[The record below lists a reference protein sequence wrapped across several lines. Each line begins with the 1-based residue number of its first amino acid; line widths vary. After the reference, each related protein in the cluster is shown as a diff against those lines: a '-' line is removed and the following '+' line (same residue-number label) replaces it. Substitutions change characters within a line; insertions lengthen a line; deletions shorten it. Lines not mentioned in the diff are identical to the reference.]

1 MKEVDRLARRFF
13 IATMGCQMNEYDSD
27 YLGQLLL
34 EAQYSPS
41 ERPGDADLILI
52 NTCAVR
58 AKAEQKAYSLL
69 GRMLALKKKKPS
81 MVLGMVGCIAQQE
94 GHSLTKRFPGL
105 DFVLGTKEIG
115 QIRNVLT
122 DLDTAQDN
130 PGVAEFG
137 AGIPP
142 LPFTRTGYFEGRV
155 KSFISVMEGCN
166 NFCSY
171 CIVPYVRGRELSR
184 PSGEVLE
191 EAEHLVSQGV
201 KEVTLL
207 GQNVNSYQCPNDKA
221 FRFPSLLKEINRIEG
236 LLRVRF
242 TTSHPKDLS
251 EDLIQCFSFLE
262 KLCPHIHLPVQ
273 AGSNRI
279 LNLMNRKYT
288 REGYLKRVKRLR
300 EVRPDIAVTTDI
312 IVGFP
317 GESDEDFD
325 KTLDLLGKIEFDGI
339 FSFRYSDR
347 PRTLAEKMDQ
357 KVDEGTKTQRLYTLQ
372 NLQKAITLKKNRA
385 MIGRELE
392 ILVDGYGKRGGQLS
406 GRTGT
411 NKIVNFICNK
421 DYMGK
426 IIKVKIKEA
435 HLNSLGGE
443 FLSEL

>member
-1 MKEVDRLARRFF
+1 MSRQFF

-34 EAQYSPS
+34 EADYSPS
-41 ERPGDADLILI
+41 ERPTDADLILI

-81 MVLGMVGCIAQQE
+81 LVLGMVGCIAQQE
-94 GHSLTKRFPGL
+94 GSGLTKRFPGL
-105 DFVLGTKEIG
+105 DFVLGTREIG
-115 QIRNVLT
+115 KILDVLT
-122 DLDTAQDN
+122 GLERTYDKSPTDGLKN
-130 PGVAEFG
+130 
-137 AGIPP
+137 GIPS
-142 LPFTRTGYFEGRV
+142 LPVSRPGYFEGRV

-171 CIVPYVRGRELSR
+171 CIVPYVRGREVSR
-184 PSGEVLE
+184 PSGEILA
-191 EAEHLVSQGV
+191 EAKHLVSEGV

-207 GQNVNSYQCPNDKA
+207 GQNVNSYRCPHDEG
-221 FRFPSLLKEINRIEG
+221 FGFPSLLKEINRIDG

-251 EDLIQCFSFLE
+251 EDLTQCFAQLE

-273 AGSNRI
+273 AGSDRM
-279 LNLMNRKYT
+279 LKSMNRKYT
-288 REGYLKRVKRLR
+288 RETYIKRVERLR

-317 GESDEDFD
+317 GESDKDFNM
-325 KTLDLLGKIEFDGI
+325 TLDLLKKIEFDGI

-347 PRTLAEKMDQ
+347 PGTLAEKMDH
-357 KVDEGTKTQRLYTLQ
+357 KVDDGKKTQRLYTLQ
-372 NLQKAITLKKNRA
+372 NLQKAITLKKNKA
-385 MIGRELE
+385 MIGRAVE
-392 ILVDGYGKRGGQLS
+392 ILVEGNSKKGGQLT

-411 NKIVNFICNK
+411 NKIVNFICDIN
-421 DYMGK
+421 YIGS
-426 IIKVKIKEA
+426 IIKVNIKEA
-435 HLNSLGGE
+435 FLNSLGGE
-443 FLSEL
+443 FLSD